1 MPVLRLPKP
10 FVVGGGANVDV
21 CARHGRPASVRY
33 TVMFESRPPRWTL
46 ILVVCGFLPYL
57 LVRTLTRRY
66 LTVREWPFC
75 PRCIGLRRMRLAV
88 AIVLFSM
95 VPVGVVA
102 AAAFGLATITPGNQ
116 AVGKALLITAA
127 VALLAALIVMSYASY
142 PSAGGAQVSRDG
154 HWLLV
159 RRQELQIGVQHRHAE
174 LHNKITGRRPR
185 PVHTQL
191 TPGHTGTSLPDL
203 PTSTR

>member
-1 MPVLRLPKP
+1 MPVLQLPGP
-10 FVVGGGANVDV
+10 FVVGGGASVDV
-21 CARHGRPASVRY
+21 CARHGSSASVWH

-46 ILVVCGFLPYL
+46 MLAVCGFLPYL

-66 LTVREWPFC
+66 LTVRGWPFC
-75 PRCIGLRRMRLAV
+75 PRCIRLRRTRLAV

-102 AAAFGLATITPGNQ
+102 AAVFGLAAFTPAHQ

-127 VALLAALIVMSYASY
+127 VALLAALIVMSFTSY
-142 PSAGGAQVSRDG
+142 PSAAGAEVSRDG

-159 RRQELQIGVQHRHAE
+159 RHPSAAFERRVEQRLNAIPLQRMRAG
-174 LHNKITGRRPR
+174 
-185 PVHTQL
+185 
-191 TPGHTGTSLPDL
+191 
-203 PTSTR
+203 